1 MLSSAHPH
9 SEPPDDVAYAQVDWS
24 RYKDLPAFEQARR
37 SIACGTCAAGAGGA
51 EGRETMSDDPF
62 LVVASRAARRA
73 ASVIE
78 DAARDLKRLPAHA
91 TTQGEIVAAAAAE
104 AENAIIA
111 TLRAA
116 FPEHAIVGEE
126 SGGVLGEATA
136 ARPGACKWFVDPL
149 DGSTNFRRG
158 YPHYA
163 ISLALA
169 QGARITHAAVF
180 DPLRDELYTAVAGR
194 GAALNGG
201 ELCVSACRELGD
213 ALIGT
218 VSPIRSSARMAP
230 YLAVFAAVD
239 TGCGDVRRAGS
250 CALDLCYVAAARL
263 DGFFVM
269 GLRNWHVAAGALIVE
284 EAGGRVG
291 DFAGGPDFL
300 RTNEMIAAAPGV
312 FNALREAIATAK
324 R

>member
-1 MLSSAHPH
+1 
-9 SEPPDDVAYAQVDWS
+9 
-24 RYKDLPAFEQARR
+24 
-37 SIACGTCAAGAGGA
+37 
-51 EGRETMSDDPF
+51 MSDDPF

-73 ASVIE
+73 ASIIE
-78 DAARDLKRLPAHA
+78 DATRDLKRLPAHA
-91 TTQGEIVAAAAAE
+91 AAHSEIVAAAAAD

-116 FPEHAIVGEE
+116 FPEHAIVGAE

-136 ARPGACKWFVDPL
+136 AQPGACKWFVDPL
-149 DGSTNFRRG
+149 DGSTNFLRG

-169 QGARITHAAVF
+169 QGAHITHAVVF
-180 DPLRDELYTAVAGR
+180 DPLRDELFTAVAGQ
-194 GAALNGG
+194 GAALNGVR
-201 ELCVSACRELGD
+201 LCVSACRELGD
-213 ALIGT
+213 AVVGT
-218 VSPIRSSARMAP
+218 VSPLRNSTPMAP

-239 TGCGDVRRAGS
+239 TRCGDVRRAGS

-269 GLRNWHVAAGALIVE
+269 GLPNWHVAAGALIVE

-300 RTNEMIAAAPGV
+300 RTNEVIAAAPGV
-312 FNALREAIATAK
+312 FNALREAIAAAK